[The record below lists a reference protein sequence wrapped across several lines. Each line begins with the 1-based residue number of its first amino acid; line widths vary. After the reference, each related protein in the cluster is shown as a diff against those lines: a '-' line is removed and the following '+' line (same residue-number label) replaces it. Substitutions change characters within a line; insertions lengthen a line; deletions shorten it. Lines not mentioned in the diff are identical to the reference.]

1 MSTLFEADTTW
12 WPRIATL
19 ESKLPWALSLPV
31 GLLYVLFLGLPL
43 LVLVQLSFAGGTP
56 VANYVAVFTNPS
68 YREALLLSVGI
79 SVFVTVISVG
89 LGLVMAYFI
98 GRREFRGKRL
108 IVAIISFPIS
118 LPGILVAWAVIVMI
132 GRAGVLS
139 QTVGFI
145 TGTDPSTFSSAF
157 GIVGL
162 LIGYIYFTLPRA
174 TMALVSSVEK
184 LDQTLEESA
193 HSLGASKLETFRY
206 VTLPAIAPGIG
217 SAVVLSFSVCMAAF
231 GTALLLASG
240 EVNILPLKIYS
251 IILGTYD
258 YGVGSALAIVLTVIT
273 LGVIYGYSQLFGGE
287 IYE

>member
-1 MSTLFEADTTW
+1 MSILSNDETEGTLVRSEFID
-12 WPRIATL
+12 
-19 ESKLPWALSLPV
+19 SLPWVMSLPV
-31 GLLYVLFLGLPL
+31 VLLYVLFLGIPL
-43 LVLVQLSFAGGTP
+43 LLLVSLSVSGSNP
-56 VANYVAVFTNPS
+56 LSNYTVVFTNPS
-68 YREALLLSVGI
+68 YLEALLLSVGI
-79 SVFVTVISVG
+79 STVTTAVSVG
-89 LGLVMAYFI
+89 LGLFMAYFI
-98 GRREFRGKRL
+98 GRREFPGKRL

-132 GRAGVLS
+132 GRTGVISQFLATLS
-139 QTVGFI
+139 GA
-145 TGTDPSTFSSAF
+145 DPSVYSNAF
-157 GIVGL
+157 GIIGL

-184 LDQTLEESA
+184 LDSTIEEASR
-193 HSLGASKLETFRY
+193 SLGASKLETFRY

-251 IILGTYD
+251 VVLGTYD
-258 YGVGSALAIVLTVIT
+258 YGVGSALGIVLTVIT
-273 LGVIYGYSQLFGGE
+273 VGVIYGYSQLTGGA